1 MIQTLSKL
9 LLLFVLSISAIISAN
24 AQKILIKTSEGDIR
38 IELYAKKAP
47 ITVAN
52 FLKYVDG
59 KIYDGASLYRTVR
72 LDNQPQSPVKIE
84 VIQGGTNDDKTKN
97 SFPPIELETTE
108 KTKIKH
114 LDGTISMA
122 RGEPNS
128 ATSEFFICVNA
139 QPELDFGGK
148 RNPDGKGFA
157 AFGKVLKGMDVV
169 RKIQSKETKIWEG
182 NKQPQ
187 LLAEPVKIISIRRI
201 N

>member
-1 MIQTLSKL
+1 MKTFSKIL
-9 LLLFVLSISAIISAN
+9 LLLVLFVSTTIITN
-24 AQKILIKTSEGDIR
+24 AQKILIKTSEGEIK
-38 IELYAKKAP
+38 IELFAKKAP

-52 FLKYVDG
+52 FLKYVDE
-59 KIYDGASLYRTVR
+59 KIYDGASFYRTVR
-72 LDNQPQSPVKIE
+72 LDNQPNSPVKIE
-84 VIQGGTNDDKTKN
+84 VIQGGTNDDKTKK

-108 KTKIKH
+108 KSKIKH

-148 RNPDGKGFA
+148 RNADGKGFA
-157 AFGKVLKGMDVV
+157 AFGKVLRGMDVV
-169 RKIQSKETKIWEG
+169 RKIQLKETKIWEG

-201 N
+201 K

>member
-1 MIQTLSKL
+1 MIKTLSKL
-9 LLLFVLSISAIISAN
+9 FLLFVLTISAVCITN
-24 AQKILIKTSEGDIR
+24 AQKILVKTSEGEIK

-52 FLKYVDG
+52 FLKYVDE
-59 KIYDGASLYRTVR
+59 KIYDGASFYRTVR

-84 VIQGGTNDDKTKN
+84 VIQGGTNDDKAKKK
-97 SFPPIELETTE
+97 FPPIELETTA

-122 RGEPNS
+122 RSEPNS
-128 ATSEFFICVNA
+128 ATSEFFICINA

-157 AFGKVLKGMDVV
+157 AFGKVIKGMDVV
-169 RKIQSKETKIWEG
+169 KKIQLKETKVWEG
-182 NKQPQ
+182 NNQPQ
-187 LLAEPVKIISIRRI
+187 LLAEPVKIISVRRM
-201 N
+201 

>member
-1 MIQTLSKL
+1 MIKPFCKL
-9 LLLFVLSISAIISAN
+9 LLLFVLIISATIVAN
-24 AQKILIKTSEGDIR
+24 AQKILIKTSEGEIK

-52 FLKYVDG
+52 FLKYVDE
-59 KIYDGASLYRTVR
+59 KIYDGASFYRTVR
-72 LDNQPQSPVKIE
+72 LDNQPNSPVKIE
-84 VIQGGTNDDKTKN
+84 VIQGGTNDDKTKK
-97 SFPPIELETTE
+97 SFPPIELETTA

-122 RGEPNS
+122 RSEPNS
-128 ATSEFFICVNA
+128 ATSEFFICINA

-157 AFGKVLKGMDVV
+157 AFGKVIKGMDVV
-169 RKIQSKETKIWEG
+169 RKIQAKETKIWEG

-201 N
+201 

>member
-1 MIQTLSKL
+1 M
-9 LLLFVLSISAIISAN
+9 SILAIVSAN
-24 AQKILIKTSEGDIR
+24 AQKILIKTSEGEIK

-52 FLKYVDG
+52 FLKYVDE
-59 KIYDGASLYRTVR
+59 KIYDGASFYRTVR

-84 VIQGGTNDDKTKN
+84 VIQGGTNDDKTKK
-97 SFPPIELETTE
+97 SFPPIALETTE

-114 LDGTISMA
+114 IDGTISMA

-128 ATSEFFICVNA
+128 ATSEFFICVNP

-157 AFGKVLKGMDVV
+157 AFGKVIKGMDVV
-169 RKIQSKETKIWEG
+169 RKIQLKETKIWEG

-201 N
+201 K